1 MTDNLVA
8 IPLWVAILASLF
20 LLIGAGLSLIGAI
33 GIARMGRF
41 YDRLHAPTLITS
53 WGTGGMVMG
62 SMIIFAAAGSRVP
75 FHEILLGIFVVVT
88 TPVTLMM
95 LGRAAVYRDRAEGN
109 PDVPH
114 AVEEPE

>member
-8 IPLWVAILASLF
+8 IPLWAAVIASIFLLLGAALSLF
-20 LLIGAGLSLIGAI
+20 GAI
-33 GIARMGRF
+33 GLARLGRF

-75 FHEILLGIFVVVT
+75 FHEILLGIFVVIT
-88 TPVTLMM
+88 TPITLMM
-95 LGRAAVYRDRAEGN
+95 LGRASVYRDRAEGN

-114 AVEEPE
+114 AAEEAE